1 MLQWT
6 SMTVKMV
13 TLCEKDFCDILL
25 YVLRDILLYVLRD
38 ILLYVLHICI
48 LPV

>member
-1 MLQWT
+1 MDIND
-6 SMTVKMV
+6 
-13 TLCEKDFCDILL
+13 CEDGKKDFC
-25 YVLRDILLYVLRD
+25 DILLYVLRD